1 MRRVTGAERR
11 RDDDTLTGV
20 FDRDTACPLWFK
32 GDLILF
38 IREDGA
44 SIFRVV
50 TGVVIAEVIVKRDF
64 FMLEVGVSG
73 SPLTRFENMIG
84 LTFSVSNSKVAAERF
99 PGVTRADTAIP
110 G

>member
-1 MRRVTGAERR
+1 LE
-11 RDDDTLTGV
+11 DQCGV
-20 FDRDTACPLWFK
+20 FDRDTACLLRLK
-32 GDLILF
+32 GDLMLF

-50 TGVVIAEVIVKRDF
+50 TGVVAAEVIVKRDF
-64 FMLEVGVSG
+64 FMVEVGVSG

-84 LTFSVSNSKVAAERF
+84 LTFSVSSSKVVADRF
-99 PGVTRADTAIP
+99 PGVTRADTAVP